1 MCPGS
6 KHLGAVIV
14 PVSKLTA
21 RPLAVP
27 AMVLP
32 GNVCEVCFLNL
43 CVNVKLNVNVYL
55 V

>member
-21 RPLAVP
+21 RPRAVP
-27 AMVLP
+27 AMVLMC
-32 GNVCEVCFLNL
+32 VR